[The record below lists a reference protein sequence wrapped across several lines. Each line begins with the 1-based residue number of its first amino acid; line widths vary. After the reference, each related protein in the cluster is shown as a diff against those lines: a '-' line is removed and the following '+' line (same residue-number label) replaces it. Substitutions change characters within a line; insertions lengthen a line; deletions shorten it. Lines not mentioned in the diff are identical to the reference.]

1 MLWWIGVRQL
11 IPFVIISP
19 PSSQGQDH
27 LHHQRQVE
35 DGKKP
40 VESIVLHPH
49 HSPHPYERDEDK
61 ERPGH
66 HGTNE
71 LEEHDASLWVCE
83 AHWRSS
89 GSHGCCRVQRSSTV
103 CERSERVQCY
113 RRGGKGARARLQEPA
128 VFFRLLQCT
137 SNLDDMSVVCRDMQL
152 LTLNHCDMY
161 SDNPKVINMLAHSKH
176 ACKIHFNQ

>member
-11 IPFVIISP
+11 IPFVIIST

-66 HGTNE
+66 HSTNE

-89 GSHGCCRVQRSSTV
+89 GSHGCCRGQRSSTV
-103 CERSERVQCY
+103 CERSEGVQCY
-113 RRGGKGARARLQEPA
+113 RRGERELGHASRNLPFFPFTAMYLQSWWY
-128 VFFRLLQCT
+128 VSCL
-137 SNLDDMSVVCRDMQL
+137 
-152 LTLNHCDMY
+152 
-161 SDNPKVINMLAHSKH
+161 
-176 ACKIHFNQ
+176 